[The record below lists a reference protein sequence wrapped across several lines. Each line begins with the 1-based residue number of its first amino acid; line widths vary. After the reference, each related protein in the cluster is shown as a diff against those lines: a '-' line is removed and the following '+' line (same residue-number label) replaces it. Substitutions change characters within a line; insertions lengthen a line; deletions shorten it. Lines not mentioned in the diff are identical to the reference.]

1 MTKPGKV
8 QLNLS
13 ERQAER
19 LRRLADLHGMCLS
32 QMMAYAVN
40 QWVFDNYK
48 DHLTGHPFSP
58 DKV

>member
-8 QLNLS
+8 QLTLS

-19 LRRLADLHGMCLS
+19 LSRLADLHGMCLS
-32 QMMAYAVN
+32 QMITYAVY

-48 DHLTGHPFSP
+48 DHL
-58 DKV
+58 DKFA